1 MQSGHQREM
10 TAALKRLRR
19 FRGVLGSRQYTT
31 IKGQIIASDIRGA
44 EKGLRS
50 LLPAS
55 FIKEV
60 EPVEVYRKHK

>member
-31 IKGQIIASDIRGA
+31 IKGQIIAGDICGA

-60 EPVEVYRKHK
+60 EPVEVYCKHK